1 MVPSCLRGLVVDVAL
16 DAVFLA
22 GLDDLLDWEVFL
34 LSALVVFLLP
44 LTTGVNSK
52 SLLMSES
59 SGEGRE

>member
-1 MVPSCLRGLVVDVAL
+1 MPSFLRGLVVDVAL

-59 SGEGRE
+59 SGEERE